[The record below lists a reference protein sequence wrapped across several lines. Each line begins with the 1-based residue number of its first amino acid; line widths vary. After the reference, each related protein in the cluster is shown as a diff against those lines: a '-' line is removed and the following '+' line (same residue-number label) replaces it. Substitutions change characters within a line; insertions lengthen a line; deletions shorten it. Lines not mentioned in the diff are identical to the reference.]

1 MINELKEIGFV
12 VGFPILI
19 VVGIIG
25 IVVVVSNLFNNA
37 VCVGF

>member
-25 IVVVVSNLFNNA
+25 IVVVSNLFNNA
-37 VCVGF
+37 VCGGF